1 MSLTRMRLWTDIIQ
15 NPYPYLF
22 QSARYCHLDTWD
34 YLDSFCLL
42 YQKPSSAR
50 TASRHNSGPW
60 QHKPCVVK
68 KGFLFH
74 DHSISQASV
83 FFKSRAETTGH
94 ESNFVCLPD
103 RRFVQHTHSTPVE
116 SLQICRSKWS
126 FSIIDLL
133 VVLCVHGQISPQN
146 EQISISYLGVI
157 YICM

>member
-1 MSLTRMRLWTDIIQ
+1 MTIQ
-15 NPYPYLF
+15 Y
-22 QSARYCHLDTWD
+22 
-34 YLDSFCLL
+34 
-42 YQKPSSAR
+42 
-50 TASRHNSGPW
+50 
-60 QHKPCVVK
+60 HKLQ
-68 KGFLFH
+68 F
-74 DHSISQASV
+74 

-133 VVLCVHGQISPQN
+133 VVLYVHGQISPQN